1 MIFKILIKL
10 ETNGIVITGELKII
24 NFMDQGLCYY
34 QMEKAIPV
42 ILMMVK
48 YMEQEHFIVMMGP
61 LKQVFGKIIN
71 IY

>member
-1 MIFKILIKL
+1 
-10 ETNGIVITGELKII
+10 
-24 NFMDQGLCYY
+24 
-34 QMEKAIPV
+34 MEKVIPV

-48 YMEQEHFIVMMGP
+48 YMEQEHFIVMMAP

>member
-1 MIFKILIKL
+1 
-10 ETNGIVITGELKII
+10 
-24 NFMDQGLCYY
+24 MDQGLCYY

>member
-1 MIFKILIKL
+1 MIFKILIIL